1 MDTRHNANNRTLS
14 CRKLIDSIYNILQW
28 KYINSNQDRIKNK
41 ERQVFD
47 PFPCILGLS
56 RIRIDLVILF
66 SNDAKGGCDYQ
77 LAWKVR
83 PSNLSSWKTRLTYI
97 LFSNDAKGGRDY
109 QVAWKVRPSS
119 LSIWKTRLTYIL
131 FSNDTTKNYN
141 YWDTWE
147 VESIS
152 HKKYLK

>member
-1 MDTRHNANNRTLS
+1 MDIRHNANNRALS

-41 ERQVFD
+41 ERQVFG

-66 SNDAKGGCDYQ
+66 SNDAKGGHDYQ

-83 PSNLSSWKTRLTYI
+83 PSSLSS
-97 LFSNDAKGGRDY
+97 
-109 QVAWKVRPSS
+109 
-119 LSIWKTRLTYIL
+119 
-131 FSNDTTKNYN
+131 
-141 YWDTWE
+141 
-147 VESIS
+147 
-152 HKKYLK
+152 